1 MRVGMNGK
9 GMEDILFS
17 GGGNKKIPKL
27 PPTSK
32 WGMRVYAIEYAG
44 L

>member
-1 MRVGMNGK
+1 MRVGMNERNGR
-9 GMEDILFS
+9 DIILW
-17 GGGNKKIPKL
+17 GGNKKIPKL

-32 WGMRVYAIEYAG
+32 WGMRIYAIEYAG